1 MRVGAEVKEWD
12 EMGRVELWV
21 TGQGKAWYSALL
33 ITSLSCFGKC
43 RFVGLDGDAVGSAV
57 SRPWT

>member
-33 ITSLSCFGKC
+33 ITSLLVLGN
-43 RFVGLDGDAVGSAV
+43 VGSQGWMGT
-57 SRPWT
+57 R